1 MRKKVNLYKN
11 SIVMIL
17 ESKYNI
23 CEFEARKMIRDYDF
37 NDVLKSCNYIALHD
51 DPEEWADVIYN
62 WTYGTKEEELLEM

>member
-1 MRKKVNLYKN
+1 MKTKIQSYKN
-11 SIVMIL
+11 SIVTVL
-17 ESKYNI
+17 NLKYNI

-62 WTYGTKEEELLEM
+62 WVHGVQEELLEM